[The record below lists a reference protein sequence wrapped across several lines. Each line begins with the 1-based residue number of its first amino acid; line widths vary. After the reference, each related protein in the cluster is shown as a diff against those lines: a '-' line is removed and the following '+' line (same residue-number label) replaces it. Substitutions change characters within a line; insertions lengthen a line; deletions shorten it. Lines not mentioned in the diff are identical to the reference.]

1 MFSMFNVV
9 QTDPQTKN
17 RKIILLRKIYY
28 FAGMRRNSYIFLF
41 LLFVFY
47 ACNIKKESGQS
58 ENDIDA
64 ARNFIRA
71 ALDGEFDKARTYL
84 LPDSINTN
92 WMDVAERSYQKT
104 DEETKRGY
112 RSSSIIIH
120 QVSPVN
126 DSTMVV
132 IYSNSFM
139 NDHDTLKVLKQ
150 NGQWLIDLKYLYD
163 HDMDS
168 LFNKPVSKDSIK

>member
-1 MFSMFNVV
+1 MKRSPF
-9 QTDPQTKN
+9 
-17 RKIILLRKIYY
+17 
-28 FAGMRRNSYIFLF
+28 IFLF
-41 LLFVFY
+41 LLFLLH
-47 ACNIKKESGQS
+47 ACDSDKKPTGQS

-71 ALDGEFDKARTYL
+71 ALDGKFDEARTYL
-84 LPDSINTN
+84 LPDSVNTN